1 VALMPQFLPTFQ
13 SKDSNGFKTQSPNK
27 KNDQSPIDEPFIDEN
42 IEK

>member
-1 VALMPQFLPTFQ
+1 MAQFLPTFE
-13 SKDSNGFKTQSPNK
+13 SKDSNEFKTQSPNI

>member
-1 VALMPQFLPTFQ
+1 MAQFLPTFE
-13 SKDSNGFKTQSPNK
+13 SKDSNVFKTQSPNI